1 MRTGTFA
8 HVRHR
13 LPCGSTYYVDG
24 RQEEAVMAGDATQDP
39 TRDTQS
45 GHKTD
50 PADNPPP
57 GPTDHGRE
65 GGIAT
70 REVAP
75 ELVESDD
82 D

>member
-1 MRTGTFA
+1 
-8 HVRHR
+8 
-13 LPCGSTYYVDG
+13 
-24 RQEEAVMAGDATQDP
+24 MAK
-39 TRDTQS
+39 DTTE
-45 GHKTD
+45 GAAEGANNKTD

-65 GGIAT
+65 GGMAT

-82 D
+82 ED